1 MKKCIRY
8 VGLDVHAE
16 TFTAAVA
23 DAGNSAPVY
32 LGKFP
37 YSIAN
42 VRKVLRKLGDP
53 PRLRV
58 AYEAGPTG
66 YGLYRDLVAT
76 GYGAHVV
83 APSLVPV
90 KTGDRVK
97 TDRRDAEKLA
107 RCLRSGDLTDVW
119 VPTVDTEAI
128 RDLVRAREDAKADEL
143 RARHRL
149 SKFLLRHGRHRPK
162 DLKQAWTIKHLQ
174 WVRQQSFNQLGQ
186 QAAFEDYSAEIEHCS
201 ARVAGLEQKIVE
213 VIPKLP
219 ETQQKVVA
227 ALQSMRGIA
236 MLTAVTLVSEI
247 GEFGRFENPRQL
259 MSYAGVVPS
268 ESSSGGSTRRGA
280 ITKTGNA
287 HVRRV
292 VVESAWSARCKP
304 AMSYTIKKRQS
315 SDPRVRAIAWTA
327 QKRLHDRYVRL
338 KGKGKTHN
346 KVLIAVAREML
357 GFIWEIANTVEH
369 GRLRQERGATA

>member
-1 MKKCIRY
+1 VSSIRY

-23 DAGNSAPVY
+23 DEGSGEPVY

-37 YSIAN
+37 YSVAT
-42 VRKVLRKLGDP
+42 VSKVLRKLGEP
-53 PRLRV
+53 KQLRV

-66 YGLYRDLVAT
+66 YGLYRELTAAGIKV
-76 GYGAHVV
+76 HVV
-83 APSLVPV
+83 APTLVPV
-90 KTGDRVK
+90 KTGDRIK

-119 VPTVDTEAI
+119 VPTVETEAL
-128 RDLVRAREDAKADEL
+128 RDLVRTREDGKGDEL

-149 SKFLLRHGRHRPK
+149 SKFLLRHGRQRPK
-162 DLKQAWTIKHLQ
+162 EIKKAWTVKHLQ
-174 WVRQQSFNQLGQ
+174 WVRQQSFEQPAQ
-186 QAAFEDYSAEIEHCS
+186 QAAFEDYIAEVEHCA
-201 ARVAGLEQKIVE
+201 ARVAGLEAKIAE
-213 VIPKLP
+213 AIPDLP
-219 ETQQKVVA
+219 ETHREVIA

-247 GEFGRFENPRQL
+247 GEFSRFENPRQM

-268 ESSSGGSTRRGA
+268 ESSSGGSTRRGG

-292 VVESAWSARCKP
+292 LVESAWSARYKP
-304 AMSYTIKKRQS
+304 SVSYTIKKRQS
-315 SDPRVRAIAWTA
+315 SDPRIRAIAWSA
-327 QKRLHDRYVRL
+327 QKRLHERYVRL
-338 KGKGKTHN
+338 KSKGKTHN

-369 GRLRQERGATA
+369 ASLRKRRGTAA